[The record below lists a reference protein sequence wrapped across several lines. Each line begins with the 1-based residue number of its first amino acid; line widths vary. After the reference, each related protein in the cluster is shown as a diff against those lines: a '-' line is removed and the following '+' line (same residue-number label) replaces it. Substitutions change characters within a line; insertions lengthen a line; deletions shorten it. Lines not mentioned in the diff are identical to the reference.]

1 LHFEQDEDQMSIDA
15 IPQRYQPTY
24 RRDEIQLVI
33 DLACRGESLGFVGV
47 AGVGKSNLV
56 NYLRDLG
63 RHAPQ
68 LRQDGGPVCFP
79 IVDARHWDHKP
90 GGLWKLMLDALSK
103 AEQGL
108 LLVPREDVKIIPISD
123 EERALNRL
131 QAHLERL
138 CQNLKYR
145 VMFVLDDFDEVFKIG
160 PAEMIERLSG
170 LRSEG
175 NRGYLSYLVITKRL
189 PHVLGRSYNLEN
201 DSKFYDLFRR
211 HLYSLEPYNREDAQ
225 QMLVHLNS
233 LVSKPLSSRDLTQIR
248 ALAGGHA
255 GLLKTVFDI
264 WLEEHPQGNDLVDS
278 LAHKSDVRQ
287 ECRRV
292 LVHLHEQE
300 QQVAVLVARGQHT
313 QDHQHIV
320 NHLVCRGLLSESGT
334 WFSPLFQRFLVSYKG

>member
-1 LHFEQDEDQMSIDA
+1 MSIDA

-24 RRDEIQLVI
+24 RRGEIQLVM
-33 DLACRGESLGFVGV
+33 DLASRGESLGFVGV

-56 NYLRDLG
+56 NYLRDVG

-90 GGLWKLMLDALSK
+90 GGLWKLMLGALSK

-108 LLVPREDVKIIPISD
+108 LLVRREDAKVIPISD

-138 CQNLKYR
+138 CQNLKYQ
-145 VMFVLDDFDEVFKIG
+145 VMFVLDDFDEVLKTG

-189 PHVLGRSYNLEN
+189 PHILGRPHNLEN
-201 DSKFYDLFRR
+201 DSQFYDLFRR
-211 HLYSLEPYNREDAQ
+211 HLYALEPYNREDAQ

-233 LVSKPLSSRDLTQIR
+233 LVSKPLSNKDLAQIR
-248 ALAGGHA
+248 ELAGGHA
-255 GLLKTVFDI
+255 GLLKAVFDI
-264 WLEEHPQGNDLVDS
+264 WLEEHPQGDDLVDS
-278 LAHKSDVRQ
+278 LALKPDVRQ
-287 ECRRV
+287 ECRRI
-292 LVHLHEQE
+292 LVHLHAQEQE
-300 QQVAVLVARGQHT
+300 VAVLVARKKHT
-313 QDHQHIV
+313 QEHQPTID
-320 NHLVCRGLLSESGT
+320 HLVCRGLLSESGD
-334 WFSPLFQRFLVSYKG
+334 WFSPLFERFLASDKE